1 MPRRFLATRQKAVSA
16 VEDRLRSALVYEI
29 KRPSEG
35 EGEQFPFACYV
46 HSQLSLSL
54 SLCLVVITCFLS
66 RSSLSS
72 NLRSSLSS
80 TITTAHCCLSYL
92 SLSLSLF
99 LSRVRR
105 VDRFSGSEAPTSQS
119 LSQFLLCPA
128 LQTRCSVS
136 RTPLASRKFLPS
148 RANSLHREPFR

>member
-46 HSQLSLSL
+46 HSP
-54 SLCLVVITCFLS
+54 
-66 RSSLSS
+66 
-72 NLRSSLSS
+72 
-80 TITTAHCCLSYL
+80 L

-99 LSRVRR
+99 SCHHLLSFSFLPLFQSLFLPFFHHHHHSLLSFLSLPLSLFLFRIRR

-119 LSQFLLCPA
+119 LPQFLLCPA
-128 LQTRCSVS
+128 LQTRRSVS
-136 RTPLASRKFLPS
+136 RTPLATRKFLPS